1 MLIEVKVKV
10 AWIIDSK
17 IKKKQETFV
26 LDKEFFAEAEYKV
39 SELLTGYKDEG
50 TIDNFE
56 IISLRQSGVK
66 EIVTQYQGEDTFIA
80 SLRDT
85 FLQEDGTEKVL
96 KYKVLLWAN
105 DITEAMS
112 HTRELA
118 QQGYDMQIDS
128 LKEVNYT
135 YLNQE
140 DNDSIQ
146 VSED

>member
-17 IKKKQETFV
+17 VKKKQETYI

-50 TIDNFE
+50 TVDSFE

-66 EIVTQYQGEDTFIA
+66 EIVTQYQGEGIFIA

-85 FLQEDGTEKVL
+85 FLQDDGTEKVI

-140 DNDSIQ
+140 ENGSIQ

>member
-1 MLIEVKVKV
+1 MLIEVKARV

-17 IKKKQETFV
+17 VKKKQETFI
-26 LDKEFFAEAEYKV
+26 LDKEFFAEAEYAVVSLLEGYV
-39 SELLTGYKDEG
+39 SEG
-50 TIDNFE
+50 TVDSFE
-56 IISLRQSGVK
+56 ITGLKQSVVK
-66 EIVTQYQGEDTFIA
+66 EIITQYQGEGTFIA

-85 FLQEDGTEKVL
+85 FLQDDDTEKVL

-118 QQGYDMQIDS
+118 QQGYDMQIDG
-128 LKEVNYT
+128 LKEVSYT
-135 YLNQE
+135 YLNSE
-140 DNDSIQ
+140 ENGVR

>member
-17 IKKKQETFV
+17 IKKKQETYI

-50 TIDNFE
+50 TVDSFE

-85 FLQEDGTEKVL
+85 FLQDDDTEKVIR
-96 KYKVLLWAN
+96 YKVLLWAN
-105 DITEAMS
+105 DITEAMN

-140 DNDSIQ
+140 EDDSMQ

>member
-1 MLIEVKVKV
+1 MLIEVKARV

-17 IKKKQETFV
+17 VKKKQETFI
-26 LDKEFFAEAEYKV
+26 LDKEFFAAAEYAVISLLEGYV
-39 SELLTGYKDEG
+39 SEG
-50 TIDNFE
+50 TVDSFE
-56 IISLRQSGVK
+56 ITGLKQSVVK
-66 EIVTQYQGEDTFIA
+66 EIITQYQGEGTFIA

-85 FLQEDGTEKVL
+85 FLQDDGTEKVL

-118 QQGYDMQIDS
+118 QQGYDMQIDG
-128 LKEVNYT
+128 LKEVSYT
-135 YLNQE
+135 YLNSE
-140 DNDSIQ
+140 ENGVR

>member
-10 AWIIDSK
+10 AWIINSK

-66 EIVTQYQGEDTFIA
+66 EIVTQYQGEGTFIT

-85 FLQEDGTEKVL
+85 FLQEDGTEKIL

-105 DITEAMS
+105 DITEAMG

-140 DNDSIQ
+140 DNGSIQ